1 MEQKILNFF
10 FELRQLREQPRSGW
24 QILGIPNAESV
35 AEHSARTAQI
45 AYVLALLESHSN
57 PEHVATMALFH
68 DIAECRVGDLHKI
81 AQRYVNADEHAAV
94 VGMTENLGKPGER
107 VRTLWEEMEA
117 RASDAAKIAKDADCL
132 EVALAGRE
140 YHEQGFGAA
149 LDWYE
154 NAGRILTT
162 GSAKRLWEELR
173 DADPNDW
180 WKGLKVSH
188 KIM

>member
-45 AYVLALLESHSN
+45 AYVLAILESHPN

-68 DIAECRVGDLHKI
+68 DIGECRIGDLHKI

-94 VGMTENLGKPGER
+94 VGMTEKLGVSGEH
-107 VRTLWEEMEA
+107 VLALWEEMEA
-117 RASDAAKIAKDADCL
+117 KDTDASKIAKDADCL
-132 EVALAGRE
+132 EVSLTGKE
-140 YHEQGFGAA
+140 YMAQGFDAA
-149 LDWYE
+149 GDWYE
-154 NAGRILTT
+154 NAGRRLTT
-162 GSAKRLWEELR
+162 DSAKRLWEALR

-180 WKGLKVSH
+180 WRGLKKLS
-188 KIM
+188 

>member
-1 MEQKILNFF
+1 MNSLLNFF

-45 AYVLALLESHSN
+45 AYVLAILESHPN

-81 AQRYVNADEHAAV
+81 AQRYVKADEHSAMM
-94 VGMTENLGKPGER
+94 GMTEKLGKPGEC
-107 VRTLWEEMEA
+107 VRALWEEMEA
-117 RASDAAKIAKDADCL
+117 KGTPAAKIAKDADCL
-132 EVALAGRE
+132 EVALSGKE
-140 YHEQGFGAA
+140 YMAQGFKEAI
-149 LDWYE
+149 DWYE

-162 GSAKRLWEELR
+162 ESAKHLWEDLG

-180 WKGLKVSH
+180 WKGLKVHH
-188 KIM
+188 KMT